1 VGRGSYLKA
10 IDVTRVIIVAC
21 RELEAHDTGHMT
33 TIWDKLE
40 RQLLLVSCRSSDW
53 HWRFDSGGRRSAG
66 RGADKTTAPRDAGEH
81 HAFCSS
87 HSRQP
92 MHKRG
97 LDNPGKD
104 KAPL

>member
-1 VGRGSYLKA
+1 
-10 IDVTRVIIVAC
+10 VTRVIIIARC
-21 RELEAHDTGHMT
+21 ELEANDRGEYFG
-33 TIWDKLE
+33 IGAYQ
-40 RQLLLVSCRSSDW
+40 RQLLRVSCRSSDW
-53 HWRFDSGGRRSAG
+53 YWRFDSGGRRSAG
-66 RGADKTTAPRDAGEH
+66 RAADKTTAPRDAGEH

-97 LDNPGKD
+97 LDTHGKE